1 MASTLRNWKATSWC
15 LDMSFQCQSC
25 GSKNHATFDCPKPDS
40 AWRDK
45 VPGEVARVLEPSPAV
60 ETRRRDR
67 VEIEP
72 VDAIYESP
80 NGLSG
85 RLPRRKNFPFLRE
98 STRRAIAERIRRM
111 QSGGREEIFK

>member
-1 MASTLRNWKATSWC
+1 
-15 LDMSFQCQSC
+15 MSFQCQSC

-45 VPGEVARVLEPSPAV
+45 VPVEVARVLEPSPAV
-60 ETRRRDR
+60 EARQSER

-72 VDAIYESP
+72 VDTIYESP

-85 RLPRRKNFPFLRE
+85 RFPKRKNFPFLRE
-98 STRRAIAERIRRM
+98 STRRAMDERVRRM
-111 QSGGREEIFK
+111 TSAGGWREEIFK